1 MAGNVKADLAEFPKL
16 PLTEAKVI
24 ARRAAMELKAGTS
37 INLGIGIPQN
47 IASVVNEEKCGKYV
61 TLTSESGTVGGVAIT
76 GKAFGNCWNP
86 ECFLDEDVQFT
97 WYCGGGLGA
106 AFLGLAET
114 DECGNVNVS
123 KFGPRFNGPGGF
135 IDITQPTKKV
145 IFCGAFMAG
154 KLQTEVKDGKIHIVN
169 EGKFRKFVSKVGQ
182 VTFSGDYAVESG
194 QEVMYITERGVFEL
208 TKDGLMLTEIAPG
221 IDLEKD
227 ILANMDFKPIISPNL
242 KEMDAAL
249 FQEDWGGLKAILIG
263 HTVFCVPYIL
273 MEVKDKIAYVTLN
286 RGPANAFVNEMY
298 VEFANTLLEL
308 GERDDVAVVVVRAN
322 GKIFCGG
329 NDISAFD
336 SFDSRTKANY
346 SAECCGKAA
355 GAVWDC
361 KKPVICAVQGAA
373 MGAGMCIAAASD
385 FIIAG
390 EGVKF
395 GIPEV
400 KLGIPAAGVF
410 ARMIVPLHKA
420 KWMAFTGNPVT
431 AEELYQ
437 YGTVMKVVPK
447 AEVWDEAD
455 KFAHEM
461 AASCY
466 RAVSIFKQ
474 NFCRNLDARLYDQFM
489 VEQNSFMDNMMYSH
503 DFKEAIAAF
512 TEKRA
517 PEFNGK

>member
-1 MAGNVKADLAEFPKL
+1 MSN
-16 PLTEAKVI
+16 
-24 ARRAAMELKAGTS
+24 
-37 INLGIGIPQN
+37 
-47 IASVVNEEKCGKYV
+47 
-61 TLTSESGTVGGVAIT
+61 
-76 GKAFGNCWNP
+76 
-86 ECFLDEDVQFT
+86 
-97 WYCGGGLGA
+97 
-106 AFLGLAET
+106 
-114 DECGNVNVS
+114 
-123 KFGPRFNGPGGF
+123 
-135 IDITQPTKKV
+135 
-145 IFCGAFMAG
+145 
-154 KLQTEVKDGKIHIVN
+154 
-169 EGKFRKFVSKVGQ
+169 
-182 VTFSGDYAVESG
+182 
-194 QEVMYITERGVFEL
+194 
-208 TKDGLMLTEIAPG
+208 
-221 IDLEKD
+221 
-227 ILANMDFKPIISPNL
+227 
-242 KEMDAAL
+242 
-249 FQEDWGGLKAILIG
+249 
-263 HTVFCVPYIL
+263 IL

-329 NDISAFD
+329 NDIGAFD

-431 AEELYQ
+431 ADELYQ

-474 NFCRNLDARLYDQFM
+474 NFCRNMDARLYDQFM

-512 TEKRA
+512 TEKRV